1 MVWMFDESPAAI
13 SDTVVLPGVLGCWT
27 LRRTV
32 QVRLGS
38 NPLWLPGGTPIS
50 KISRR
55 RYVKHPDVRTR
66 LFFYLTILVFT
77 KLLERKRSDKG
88 GDKSGQK
95 GEE

>member
-1 MVWMFDESPAAI
+1 MFDESSAAI
-13 SDTVVLPGVLGCWT
+13 SDMVVLPSVLGCWT
-27 LRRTV
+27 LRLTV

-50 KISRR
+50 KVSRR
-55 RYVKHPDVRTR
+55 RFVKHPDIQTS
-66 LFFYLTILVFT
+66 LFFCLTILVFT

>member
-1 MVWMFDESPAAI
+1 MFDESSAAI
-13 SDTVVLPGVLGCWT
+13 SDMVVLPGVLGCWT